1 VKGLTRIGE
10 SEHAAHKPLITSV
23 IVARVRFRA
32 LTFTHVRFFL
42 KIVIEPPTTRSICRL
57 PLNTRSLNEKR
68 FSMSLDQKNDES
80 DVQETTESVGHR
92 YVNFGGDRFKLAG
105 CLPKIDALAP
115 EFTVYSWFNG
125 RRIEITLGDLLA
137 EKKPLLISTF
147 ASHDTPVS
155 RMHVKTLDMRL
166 SPFRQRAI
174 ALQVSS
180 DLPFTINR
188 AFRNEELTSFVGA
201 SDYYDRNF
209 GKAYGVLLEDPAV
222 LARAIF
228 VIDGE
233 GILRH
238 YQLQTDITAEPD
250 YDLAIATIAW
260 LISRSD
266 ATDDQLHPSASSSVG
281 EDSDDEVANA

>member
-1 VKGLTRIGE
+1 M
-10 SEHAAHKPLITSV
+10 PLPE
-23 IVARVRFRA
+23 
-32 LTFTHVRFFL
+32 
-42 KIVIEPPTTRSICRL
+42 K
-57 PLNTRSLNEKR
+57 NNEDN
-68 FSMSLDQKNDES
+68 FQEAT
-80 DVQETTESVGHR
+80 ETTEQR
-92 YVNFGGDRFKLAG
+92 YVTFHGERFNLVG
-105 CLPKIDALAP
+105 RLPKLDAPAP
-115 EFTVYSWFNG
+115 EFTVYSWFNA

-137 EKKPLLISTF
+137 ERKPVLISTF

-155 RMHVKTLDMRL
+155 RMQVKTLDMKL
-166 SPFRQRAI
+166 SRFRQQAI
-174 ALQVSS
+174 GLQVSS

-209 GKAYGVLLEDPAV
+209 GRTYGVLLEDSAV

-228 VIDGE
+228 VIDGD

-260 LISRSD
+260 LITRSD
-266 ATDDQLHPSASSSVG
+266 SSEEESHPSTSPSEG
-281 EDSDDEVANA
+281 EYSHDEVSGT

>member
-1 VKGLTRIGE
+1 MPVDQENGE
-10 SEHAAHKPLITSV
+10 TSLQEATESAGQRYV
-23 IVARVRFRA
+23 
-32 LTFTHVRFFL
+32 TF
-42 KIVIEPPTTRSICRL
+42 
-57 PLNTRSLNEKR
+57 
-68 FSMSLDQKNDES
+68 NDE
-80 DVQETTESVGHR
+80 
-92 YVNFGGDRFKLAG
+92 RFDLVG
-105 CLPKIDALAP
+105 CLPKIDAPAP
-115 EFTVYSWFNG
+115 EFTVYSWFNA

-137 EKKPLLISTF
+137 ERKPLLISTF

-155 RMHVKTLDMRL
+155 RMHVKTLDMKL
-166 SPFRQRAI
+166 SRFRQQAI
-174 ALQVSS
+174 GLQISS

-209 GKAYGVLLEDPAV
+209 GKTYGVLLEDSAV

-260 LISRSD
+260 LINRSD
-266 ATDDQLHPSASSSVG
+266 PLEDKSHPSALSSVG
-281 EDSDDEVANA
+281 EDACVGEESHDEAADTSPP